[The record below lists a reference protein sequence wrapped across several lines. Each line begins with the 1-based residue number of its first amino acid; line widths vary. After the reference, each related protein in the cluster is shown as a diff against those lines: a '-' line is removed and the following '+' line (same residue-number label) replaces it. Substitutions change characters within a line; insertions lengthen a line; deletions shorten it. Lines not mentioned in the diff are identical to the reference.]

1 VLEEARQQYDYVIV
15 DMPPLVP
22 LPDYGV
28 LARWVDGF
36 LVVVTANKTPRKMVE
51 EALKVLDPATVIGL
65 VFNGTDRPFSHYYG
79 GYVANEPG
87 RWWGGGRGRK
97 REDGAE

>member
-1 VLEEARQQYDYVIV
+1 MPAVQLLRSPRGPRPTSPYELLKSLRLGQLLEEARQQYDYVIV

-36 LVVVTANKTPRKMVE
+36 LVVVTANKTPR
-51 EALKVLDPATVIGL
+51 A
-65 VFNGTDRPFSHYYG
+65 
-79 GYVANEPG
+79 
-87 RWWGGGRGRK
+87 RWWKK
-97 REDGAE
+97 R